1 MCIILVKTQMFTPLQ
16 THAGFPIENNRVNF
30 HGGQVSP
37 IDSMLIGD
45 NQELSMLS
53 EI

>member
-1 MCIILVKTQMFTPLQ
+1 MFTPFQ
-16 THAGFPIENNRVNF
+16 THTGFPIENNRVNF
-30 HGGQVSP
+30 HSSKVSP

-45 NQELSMLS
+45 NKELSMLS